1 MLRVEISLCTEGL
14 DCLLSEGW
22 DERSTWLRLDV
33 ALSPRLVDTLSLEV
47 DLLPDD
53 SEFTVLLFVTEPED
67 LLELP
72 LEKLEL
78 LSECVLEYNASPS
91 LLDCGLE

>member
-14 DCLLSEGW
+14 DCLLPEGS

-33 ALSPRLVDTLSLEV
+33 ALSPRLVDTLELEE
-47 DLLPDD
+47 DLLPD
-53 SEFTVLLFVTEPED
+53 SEFTVRLFVTEPDD

-72 LEKLEL
+72 LE
-78 LSECVLEYNASPS
+78 
-91 LLDCGLE
+91 